1 MRTGGKLERCDD
13 LKLEHIRQDED
24 YEECSLDI
32 TSKSLVIL
40 MKTFPRGLV
49 TQCPHGVVAG

>member
-1 MRTGGKLERCDD
+1 MRTGGKLERCDF
-13 LKLEHIRQDED
+13 LEAEHIRQDED

-40 MKTFPRGLV
+40 MKTFPVGW
-49 TQCPHGVVAG
+49 